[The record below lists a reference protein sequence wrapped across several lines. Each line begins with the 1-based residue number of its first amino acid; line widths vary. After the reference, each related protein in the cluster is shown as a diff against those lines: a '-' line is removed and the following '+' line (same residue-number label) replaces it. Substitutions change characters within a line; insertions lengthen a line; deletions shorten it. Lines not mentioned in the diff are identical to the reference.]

1 MSCVHYKFFSK
12 LNYSTVI
19 FHGQS
24 ISLRDLKRQ
33 IMAREKLKVTRC
45 DLQVTNAQSREEY
58 TDDNMLI
65 PKNSS
70 VIVRRIPV
78 KNTSKTNALSRSEP
92 VSGTSRRQTE
102 VLSGAPKAISDSS
115 APLSLAQLIETAD
128 LAGANASEEDKI
140 KAMMIQSC
148 RYYDPANYMKNTLAP
163 PPSYVCFCCGK
174 PGHYRKN
181 CPENGG
187 QTAEPVSRI
196 KKSTGIPRSF
206 MLEVTDPT
214 TKGALLTRTG
224 KYAVPVINAEAYA
237 RGKKENR
244 AFSSEKPSSSSSDD
258 DAIPEE
264 FLCPICK
271 ALLTDAAI
279 IPCCGNSY
287 CDECIRTALLES
299 EEHTCPTCQ
308 QSDVSPDTLVAN
320 KCLRQ
325 VT

>member
-102 VLSGAPKAISDSS
+102 ISDSS
-115 APLSLAQLIETAD
+115 APLSLAQLIEVHTAD

-148 RYYDPANYMKNTLAP
+148 RYYDPAK
-163 PPSYVCFCCGK
+163 
-174 PGHYRKN
+174 
-181 CPENGG
+181 
-187 QTAEPVSRI
+187 
-196 KKSTGIPRSF
+196 
-206 MLEVTDPT
+206 
-214 TKGALLTRTG
+214 
-224 KYAVPVINAEAYA
+224 
-237 RGKKENR
+237 
-244 AFSSEKPSSSSSDD
+244 
-258 DAIPEE
+258 
-264 FLCPICK
+264 
-271 ALLTDAAI
+271 
-279 IPCCGNSY
+279 
-287 CDECIRTALLES
+287 
-299 EEHTCPTCQ
+299 
-308 QSDVSPDTLVAN
+308 
-320 KCLRQ
+320 
-325 VT
+325 